1 MSAAFRMAWPA
12 NPALPLADS
21 GRMRP
26 TLTSPV
32 PIVAGVPGALAAVG
46 GVLEKNFELEKTL
59 ELPEHPVSHVAV
71 APNRASERRR
81 DNFAAVARTC
91 NSAAIAVPLTSASA
105 LA

>member
-1 MSAAFRMAWPA
+1 MAWPA

-32 PIVAGVPGALAAVG
+32 PIVAGGEPGASAVG
-46 GVLEKNFELEKTL
+46 GLLEKNFELEKTL

-71 APNRASERRR
+71 APSRASERRR
-81 DNFAAVARTC
+81 DSFVAVARTC
-91 NSAAIAVPLTSASA
+91 NSAAIAVPPTSACR
-105 LA
+105 LG